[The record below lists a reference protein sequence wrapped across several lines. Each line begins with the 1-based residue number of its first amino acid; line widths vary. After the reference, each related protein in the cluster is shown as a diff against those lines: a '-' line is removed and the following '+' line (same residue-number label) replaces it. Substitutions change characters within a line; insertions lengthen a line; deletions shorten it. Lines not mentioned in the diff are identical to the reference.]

1 VIGVD
6 RDGIAMARVSALR
19 RMSNRPICTSGMT
32 SHIRVASRRCLP
44 QTSSDGG
51 RRHRREPAR
60 PAPEGEDREERRIE
74 AFTRSLVK
82 AIHLGVPGA
91 ELSDLARAV
100 LSDDREAEAEDEM
113 APVEHGAA
121 RR

>member
-1 VIGVD
+1 MIDIDREVIVMV
-6 RDGIAMARVSALR
+6 RLSLLR
-19 RMSNRPICTSGMT
+19 RMSNRPICTFDMT

-44 QTSSDGG
+44 QPSSERG

-74 AFTRSLVK
+74 AFTRSLAK
-82 AIHLGVPGA
+82 AIDLGVPGA

-100 LSDDREAEAEDEM
+100 LSDDREADAEDE
-113 APVEHGAA
+113 VGSLGLD
-121 RR
+121 